1 LASTSPAAMSRRRLL
16 VTSALPYANGAIHLG
31 HLVEYIQTDI
41 WVRFQRMRGHEVHYV
56 GADDQHGTPIM
67 LRAEKEGITPR
78 ALVERVLHEHA
89 RDFFGGLQTQ
99 AAWKAGQGDLSGFL
113 VSFDNYHETDSDENR
128 AFCEDIYGKLKAS
141 NLIAQR
147 SVEQF
152 YDPVKEMFL
161 PDRFIKGECPKC
173 GAKDQYGDSCEVC
186 GATYAPTE
194 LKNAYSVVS
203 GAAPERRASE
213 HHFFRLSAPQCEQFL
228 RDFTQGSN
236 RLQPEAANKMK
247 EWLGEPGDGKLSDW
261 DISRDAPYFG
271 FRIPGTDNKFF
282 YVWLDAPVGYFG
294 SFRNYVARQNALG
307 NPLAEAD
314 FLDAAGAKA
323 AGTEMVHFIGK
334 DILYFHALFWPAMLE
349 HSGYR
354 TPTQINAHG
363 FLTVNGEKMSKSRG
377 TFITAQSYLDLGL
390 NPEWLR
396 YYYAAKLNGS
406 MEDIDLNLDDFV
418 ARVNSDLVGKYINIA
433 SRCAGFITKRFGGR
447 LAVPAVPFHWHEV
460 SIRDAYESRDYARA
474 LREVMACA
482 DQANVFVND
491 HAPWVLAKQDGQ
503 DEKLQSVCST
513 ALELFRQLSVLLK
526 PVLPHLVAEVER
538 FLNIAPLGWDDFGST
553 LAAGHTINE
562 YKHLMTRIDPK
573 QVIALVDANKDSL
586 VNTQAPAPAAEPARN
601 EAAKKAEPAAGAHIS
616 IDDFSKVELR
626 IAKIVAAD
634 HVEGADKL
642 LRLQLDIGEETPRQ
656 VFAGIKS
663 AYDPALLV
671 GRLTVMVANLA
682 PRKMKF
688 GMSEGMVLAAS
699 DDKGEVPGLFILSP
713 DSGAAPGMRVK

>member
-1 LASTSPAAMSRRRLL
+1 MSRRLL

-67 LRAEKEGITPR
+67 LRAEKEGITPHQ
-78 ALVERVLHEHA
+78 LVERVLHEHA
-89 RDFFGGLQTQ
+89 RDFFGGLDVQ
-99 AAWKAGQGDLSGFL
+99 AAWKKGQGELGGFL
-113 VSFDNYHETDSDENR
+113 VSFDNYHQTDSDENR
-128 AFCEDIYGKLKAS
+128 AFCEDIYGKLKAGD
-141 NLIAQR
+141 LIAQR

-152 YDPVKEMFL
+152 YDPVKAMFL

-236 RLQPEAANKMK
+236 RLQIEAANKMK
-247 EWLGEPGDGKLSDW
+247 EWLGEPGDNRLSDW

-294 SFRNYVARQNALG
+294 SFRNYVAKQQALG
-307 NPLAEAD
+307 KDISEAD

-433 SRCAGFITKRFGGR
+433 SRCAGFITKRFAGK
-447 LAVPAVPFHWHEV
+447 LSAPTVPFHWHEV

-513 ALELFRQLSVLLK
+513 ALELFRQLTVLLK
-526 PVLPHLVAEVER
+526 PVLPHLAAEVER
-538 FLNIAPLGWDDFGST
+538 FLKLAPLVWDDFGST
-553 LAAGHTINE
+553 LASGHTINE

-573 QVIALVDANKDSL
+573 QVIALVEANKETL
-586 VNTQAPAPAAEPARN
+586 VSTQAPAPAAEPVKKP
-601 EAAKKAEPAAGAHIS
+601 ETAAAAPAATASHIS

-626 IAKIVAAD
+626 IAKIVSAE

-642 LRLQLDIGEETPRQ
+642 LRLQLDIGEAAPRQ

-699 DDKGEVPGLFILSP
+699 DDTGEVPGLFILSP